1 MSDSQRKLLKALIV
15 GKPNVGKSTLL
26 NSLVGEKVSIV
37 SRKAQTTQ
45 RNTTGVVT
53 KDNSQLIFFDTP
65 GLNKIEKNIRISET
79 FKMVAENVDVLIY
92 MVDNTKKSQSIDD
105 QFRKWLNN
113 NEKRFRKKIL
123 IINKI
128 DCIEKVNL
136 FEITK
141 KINGVINFDETF
153 FISLSKKSG
162 MERFLNWLEKQAYSN
177 EWLFQQTY
185 KSNISKK
192 NFLSELTRE
201 KVFEYIHEEIPYN
214 LEIKTDYIEPSS
226 NKSLKIYQTIWLNK
240 KSYKPIILGK
250 EGKSIKMISLQARL
264 DMQKFLKSKV
274 HLFIRL
280 KMKKNQVKS

>member
-1 MSDSQRKLLKALIV
+1 MIDSQKKLLKALIV

-45 RNTTGVVT
+45 RNTTGVIT

-79 FKMVAENVDVLIY
+79 FKTVAENVDVLVY

-105 QFRKWLNN
+105 QFRNWLIN
-113 NEKRFRKKIL
+113 NENKFRKKIL
-123 IINKI
+123 IINKV

-162 MERFLNWLEKQAYSN
+162 MKRFLNWVEKQAYSN

-185 KSNISKK
+185 KSNMSKK

-226 NKSLKIYQTIWLNK
+226 NNSLKVYQTVWLNK

-250 EGKSIKMISLQARL
+250 EGKSIKMISVQARL

-280 KMKKNQVKS
+280 KIKNQVKS

>member
-45 RNTTGVVT
+45 RNTTGVIT

-79 FKMVAENVDVLIY
+79 FKTVAENVDVLIY

-105 QFRKWLNN
+105 QFRNWLNN
-113 NEKRFRKKIL
+113 NENKFRKKIL
-123 IINKI
+123 IINKV

-162 MERFLNWLEKQAYSN
+162 MERFLNWVEKQAYSN

-226 NKSLKIYQTIWLNK
+226 NKSLKVYQTVWLNK

-250 EGKSIKMISLQARL
+250 EGKSIKMISVQARL

-280 KMKKNQVKS
+280 KMKKSG

>member
-26 NSLVGEKVSIV
+26 NSVVGEKVSIV

-45 RNTTGVVT
+45 RNTTGVIT

-79 FKMVAENVDVLIY
+79 FKTVAENVDVLIY

-105 QFRKWLNN
+105 QFRNWLNN
-113 NEKRFRKKIL
+113 NENKFIKKIL

-141 KINGVINFDETF
+141 KINSVINFDETF

-162 MERFLNWLEKQAYSN
+162 LERFFNWVEKQAYSN

-214 LEIKTDYIEPSS
+214 LEINTDYIEPSR
-226 NKSLKIYQTIWLNK
+226 NKSLKVYQTVWLNK
-240 KSYKPIILGK
+240 KSHKPIILGK
-250 EGKSIKMISLQARL
+250 EGKSIKMISVQARL

-280 KMKKNQVKS
+280 KMKKSS

>member
-1 MSDSQRKLLKALIV
+1 MSEPQRKLLKALIV

-26 NSLVGEKVSIV
+26 NSIVGEKVSIV

-79 FKMVAENVDVLIY
+79 FKTVAENVDVLIY
-92 MVDNTKKSQSIDD
+92 MVDNTKKSQSIDS
-105 QFRKWLNN
+105 QFRNWLNN
-113 NEKRFRKKIL
+113 NENKFIKKIL

-141 KINGVINFDETF
+141 KINSVINFDETF

-162 MERFLNWLEKQAYSN
+162 MERFLNWIEKQAYSN
-177 EWLFQQTY
+177 DWVFQQTY

-214 LEIKTDYIEPSS
+214 LEINTDYIEPSR
-226 NKSLKIYQTIWLNK
+226 NKSLKVYQTVWLNK
-240 KSYKPIILGK
+240 KSHKPIILGK
-250 EGKSIKMISLQARL
+250 EGKSIKMISVQARL

-280 KMKKNQVKS
+280 KIKKRVKS

>member
-45 RNTTGVVT
+45 RNTTGVIT

-79 FKMVAENVDVLIY
+79 FKTVAENVDVLIY

-105 QFRKWLNN
+105 QFRNWLNN
-113 NEKRFRKKIL
+113 NENKFKKKIL

-141 KINGVINFDETF
+141 KINSVVNFDETF

-162 MERFLNWLEKQAYSN
+162 MERFLNWVEKQAYSN

-226 NKSLKIYQTIWLNK
+226 NKSLKVYQTVWLNK

-280 KMKKNQVKS
+280 KMKKSG

>member
-1 MSDSQRKLLKALIV
+1 MSNSQKKLLKALIV

-45 RNTTGVVT
+45 KNTTGVIT

-65 GLNKIEKNIRISET
+65 GLNKIEKNIRIYET
-79 FKMVAENVDVLIY
+79 FKTVAENVDVLIY

-105 QFRKWLNN
+105 QFRNWLNN
-113 NEKRFRKKIL
+113 NENKFRKKIL

-162 MERFLNWLEKQAYSN
+162 MERFLNWVEKQAYSN

-214 LEIKTDYIEPSS
+214 LEIKTDYIEPGS
-226 NKSLKIYQTIWLNK
+226 NKSLKVYQTVWLQK

-280 KMKKNQVKS
+280 KMKKSG

>member
-1 MSDSQRKLLKALIV
+1 MSDPQKKLLKALIV

-45 RNTTGVVT
+45 KNTTGVIT

-65 GLNKIEKNIRISET
+65 GLNKIEKNIRIYET
-79 FKMVAENVDVLIY
+79 FKTVAENVDVLIY

-105 QFRKWLNN
+105 QFRNWLNN
-113 NEKRFRKKIL
+113 NENKFIKKIL

-141 KINGVINFDETF
+141 KINSVINFDETF

-162 MERFLNWLEKQAYSN
+162 LERFFNWVEKQAYSN
-177 EWLFQQTY
+177 EWVFQQTH

-201 KVFEYIHEEIPYN
+201 KIFEYIHEEIPYN
-214 LEIKTDYIEPSS
+214 LEINTDYIEPSR
-226 NKSLKIYQTIWLNK
+226 NKSLKVYQTVWLNK
-240 KSYKPIILGK
+240 KSHKPIILGK
-250 EGKSIKMISLQARL
+250 EGKSIKMISVQARL

-274 HLFIRL
+274 HLFIRV
-280 KMKKNQVKS
+280 KMKKSG

>member
-26 NSLVGEKVSIV
+26 NCIVGEKVSIV

-45 RNTTGVVT
+45 RNTTGVIT

-65 GLNKIEKNIRISET
+65 GLNKVEKNIRIYET
-79 FKMVAENVDVLIY
+79 FKTDAENVDVLIY
-92 MVDNTKKSQSIDD
+92 MVDNTKKSQSIDY
-105 QFRKWLNN
+105 QFRNWLND
-113 NEKRFRKKIL
+113 NENKLRKKIL

-141 KINGVINFDETF
+141 KINSVINFDETF

-162 MERFLNWLEKQAYSN
+162 MESFLNWVEKQAYSD

-214 LEIKTDYIEPSS
+214 LEINTDYIDPSR
-226 NKSLKIYQTIWLNK
+226 NKSLKVYQTVWLNK
-240 KSYKPIILGK
+240 KSHKPIILGK
-250 EGKSIKMISLQARL
+250 EGKAIKMISMQARL

-280 KMKKNQVKS
+280 KMKKSG

>member
-1 MSDSQRKLLKALIV
+1 MSDSQKKLLKALIV

-79 FKMVAENVDVLIY
+79 FKTVAENVDVLIY
-92 MVDNTKKSQSIDD
+92 MVDNTKKSQYIDD
-105 QFRKWLNN
+105 QFRNWLNN
-113 NEKRFRKKIL
+113 NENKFIKKIL

-141 KINGVINFDETF
+141 KINGVIDFDETF
-153 FISLSKKSG
+153 FISLRKKSG
-162 MERFLNWLEKQAYSN
+162 MEKFLSWLEKQAYSN

-226 NKSLKIYQTIWLNK
+226 NKSLKVYQTIWLYK

-250 EGKSIKMISLQARL
+250 EGKSIKMISVQARL

-280 KMKKNQVKS
+280 KMKKSG

>member
-1 MSDSQRKLLKALIV
+1 MSDSQKKLLKALIV

-45 RNTTGVVT
+45 RNTTGVIT

-65 GLNKIEKNIRISET
+65 GLNKIEKNIRIYET
-79 FKMVAENVDVLIY
+79 FKTVAENVDVLIY

-105 QFRKWLNN
+105 QFRNWLNN
-113 NEKRFRKKIL
+113 NENKFKKKIL

-141 KINGVINFDETF
+141 KINSVVNFDETF

-162 MERFLNWLEKQAYSN
+162 MERFLNWVEKQAYSN

-214 LEIKTDYIEPSS
+214 LEIKTDYIERGS
-226 NKSLKIYQTIWLNK
+226 NNSLKVYQTIWLNK

-250 EGKSIKMISLQARL
+250 EGKSIKMISVQARL

-280 KMKKNQVKS
+280 KMKKSG

>member
-45 RNTTGVVT
+45 RNTTGVIT

-79 FKMVAENVDVLIY
+79 FKTVAENVDVLIY

-105 QFRKWLNN
+105 QFRNWLNN
-113 NEKRFRKKIL
+113 NENKFIKKIL

-162 MERFLNWLEKQAYSN
+162 IERFLDWVEKQAYSN

-226 NKSLKIYQTIWLNK
+226 NNSLKVYQTVWLNK

-250 EGKSIKMISLQARL
+250 EGKSIKMISVQARL

-280 KMKKNQVKS
+280 KIKNQVKS

>member
-45 RNTTGVVT
+45 RNTTGVIT

-79 FKMVAENVDVLIY
+79 FKTVAENVDVLIY

-105 QFRKWLNN
+105 QFRNWLNN
-113 NEKRFRKKIL
+113 NENKFRKKIL

-162 MERFLNWLEKQAYSN
+162 MERFLNWVEKQAYSN

-226 NKSLKIYQTIWLNK
+226 NKSLKVYQTVWLNK

-250 EGKSIKMISLQARL
+250 EGKSIKMISVQARL

-280 KMKKNQVKS
+280 KMKKSG

>member
-45 RNTTGVVT
+45 RNTTGVIT

-79 FKMVAENVDVLIY
+79 FKTVAENVDVLIY

-105 QFRKWLNN
+105 QFRNWLNN
-113 NEKRFRKKIL
+113 NDNKFIKKIL

-136 FEITK
+136 FDITK
-141 KINGVINFDETF
+141 KINGIINFEETF

-162 MERFLNWLEKQAYSN
+162 MERFLNWVEKQAYSN
-177 EWLFQQTY
+177 EWLFKQTS

-226 NKSLKIYQTIWLNK
+226 NKSLKVYQTVWLNK
-240 KSYKPIILGK
+240 KSHKPIILGK
-250 EGKSIKMISLQARL
+250 EGKSIKMISVQARL

-280 KMKKNQVKS
+280 KIKKSS

>member
-1 MSDSQRKLLKALIV
+1 MSDFQKKLLKALIV

-26 NSLVGEKVSIV
+26 NSIVGEKVSIV

-45 RNTTGVVT
+45 KNTTGVIT

-65 GLNKIEKNIRISET
+65 GLNKIGKNIRISET
-79 FKMVAENVDVLIY
+79 FKTVAENVDVLIY

-105 QFRKWLNN
+105 QFRNWLNN
-113 NEKRFRKKIL
+113 NENKFKKKIL

-162 MERFLNWLEKQAYSN
+162 MGRFLNWLEKQAYSN
-177 EWLFQQTY
+177 EWLFQETF

-214 LEIKTDYIEPSS
+214 LEIKTDYIKPSV
-226 NKSLKIYQTIWLNK
+226 NKSLKVYQTVWLNK
-240 KSYKPIILGK
+240 KSYKPIILEKQGK
-250 EGKSIKMISLQARL
+250 AIKMISIHARQG
-264 DMQKFLKSKV
+264 MEKFLNGKV
-274 HLFIRL
+274 HLFIKL
-280 KMKKNQVKS
+280 KVKKSS

>member
-1 MSDSQRKLLKALIV
+1 MSDPQKKLLKALIV

-45 RNTTGVVT
+45 RNTTGVIT

-79 FKMVAENVDVLIY
+79 FKTVAENVDVLIY

-105 QFRKWLNN
+105 QFRNWLNN
-113 NEKRFRKKIL
+113 NENKFLKKIL

-141 KINGVINFDETF
+141 KINSVINFDETF

-162 MERFLNWLEKQAYSN
+162 MERFFNWVEKQAYSN
-177 EWLFQQTY
+177 EWVFQQTY

-214 LEIKTDYIEPSS
+214 LEINTDYIEPSR
-226 NKSLKIYQTIWLNK
+226 NKSLKVYQTVWLNK
-240 KSYKPIILGK
+240 KSHKPIILGK
-250 EGKSIKMISLQARL
+250 EGKSIKMISVQARL

-280 KMKKNQVKS
+280 KMKKLG

>member
-45 RNTTGVVT
+45 RNTTGVIT

-79 FKMVAENVDVLIY
+79 FKTVAENVDVLIY

-105 QFRKWLNN
+105 QFRNWLNN
-113 NEKRFRKKIL
+113 NENKFRKKIL

-162 MERFLNWLEKQAYSN
+162 MERFLNWVEKQAYSN
-177 EWLFQQTY
+177 EWVFQQTY

-226 NKSLKIYQTIWLNK
+226 NKSLKVYQTVWLNK

-250 EGKSIKMISLQARL
+250 EGKSIKMISVQARL

-280 KMKKNQVKS
+280 KMKKSG

>member
-26 NSLVGEKVSIV
+26 NSIVGEKVSIV

-45 RNTTGVVT
+45 RNTTGVIT

-79 FKMVAENVDVLIY
+79 FKTVAENVDVLIY

-105 QFRKWLNN
+105 QFRNWLDN
-113 NEKRFRKKIL
+113 NEEKFRKKIL

-153 FISLSKKSG
+153 FISLSKNSG
-162 MERFLNWLEKQAYSN
+162 TETFLDWVEKQAYSN

-185 KSNISKK
+185 KSNINKK

-201 KVFEYIHEEIPYN
+201 KVFEYVHEEIPYN

-226 NKSLKIYQTIWLNK
+226 NKSLKVYQTVWLNK
-240 KSYKPIILGK
+240 KSHKPIILGK
-250 EGKSIKMISLQARL
+250 QGKSIKMISVQARL

-280 KMKKNQVKS
+280 KMKKSG

>member
-45 RNTTGVVT
+45 RNTTGVIT

-79 FKMVAENVDVLIY
+79 FKTVAENVDVLIY

-105 QFRKWLNN
+105 QFRNWLNN
-113 NEKRFRKKIL
+113 NENKFKKKIL

-162 MERFLNWLEKQAYSN
+162 MERFLNWVEKQAYSN

-226 NKSLKIYQTIWLNK
+226 NKSLKVYQTVWLNK

-250 EGKSIKMISLQARL
+250 EGKSIKMISVQARL

-280 KMKKNQVKS
+280 KMKKSG

>member
-45 RNTTGVVT
+45 RNTTGVIT

-79 FKMVAENVDVLIY
+79 FKTVAENVDVLIY

-105 QFRKWLNN
+105 QFRNWLNN
-113 NEKRFRKKIL
+113 NENKFIKKIL

-162 MERFLNWLEKQAYSN
+162 MERFFNWVEKQAYSN
-177 EWLFQQTY
+177 EWVFQQTY

-226 NKSLKIYQTIWLNK
+226 NKSLKVYQTVWLNK
-240 KSYKPIILGK
+240 KSHKPIILGK
-250 EGKSIKMISLQARL
+250 EGKSIKMISVQARL

-280 KMKKNQVKS
+280 KIKNQVKS

>member
-45 RNTTGVVT
+45 KNTTGVIT

-65 GLNKIEKNIRISET
+65 GLNKIEKNIRIYET
-79 FKMVAENVDVLIY
+79 FKTVAENVDVLIY

-105 QFRKWLNN
+105 QFRNWLNN
-113 NEKRFRKKIL
+113 NENKFRKKIL

-141 KINGVINFDETF
+141 KINSVINFDETF

-162 MERFLNWLEKQAYSN
+162 MERFLNWVEKQAYSN
-177 EWLFQQTY
+177 EWLFQKTY

-214 LEIKTDYIEPSS
+214 LEIKTDYIEASS
-226 NKSLKIYQTIWLNK
+226 NNSLKVYQTVWLNK

-250 EGKSIKMISLQARL
+250 EGKSIKMISVQARV

-280 KMKKNQVKS
+280 KMKKSG

>member
-1 MSDSQRKLLKALIV
+1 MIDSQRKLLKAIIV

-45 RNTTGVVT
+45 RNTTGVIT

-79 FKMVAENVDVLIY
+79 FKTVAENVDVLIY

-105 QFRKWLNN
+105 QFRNWLNN
-113 NEKRFRKKIL
+113 NENKFRKKIL

-162 MERFLNWLEKQAYSN
+162 MERFLNWVEKQAYSN

-185 KSNISKK
+185 KSNIRKK

-226 NKSLKIYQTIWLNK
+226 NKSLKVYQTVWLNK

-280 KMKKNQVKS
+280 KIKKSG

>member
-1 MSDSQRKLLKALIV
+1 MSEPQRKLLKALIV

-26 NSLVGEKVSIV
+26 NSIVGEKVSIV

-45 RNTTGVVT
+45 KNTTGVIT

-79 FKMVAENVDVLIY
+79 FKTVAENVDVLIY
-92 MVDNTKKSQSIDD
+92 MVDNTKKSQSIDS
-105 QFRKWLNN
+105 QFRNWLNN
-113 NEKRFRKKIL
+113 NENKFIKKIL
-123 IINKI
+123 VINKI

-141 KINGVINFDETF
+141 KINSVISFDETF

-162 MERFLNWLEKQAYSN
+162 LERFFNWVEKQAYSN
-177 EWLFQQTY
+177 EWVYQQTF

-214 LEIKTDYIEPSS
+214 LEINTDYIEPSR
-226 NKSLKIYQTIWLNK
+226 NKSLKVYQTVWLNK
-240 KSYKPIILGK
+240 KSHKPIILGK
-250 EGKSIKMISLQARL
+250 EGKSIKMISVQARL

-280 KMKKNQVKS
+280 KMKKSG